1 MKILTKPL
9 FVILLIITVFGNSCS
24 EEQFTIS
31 SDKNSGNKFL
41 IYDYQKNGVGLSLV
55 SVELSK
61 ASGNIKKDIIAAFLE
76 NNHFINSQKVSLSR
90 MEEIG
95 ESTRF
100 YLTSVQDLENANDL
114 QLFNKALELTIIR
127 HLKNDD
133 FTIIYGQ
140 TAQL

>member
-41 IYDYQKNGVGLSLV
+41 IYDYQKNGAGLSLV
-55 SVELSK
+55 SVELNK

-100 YLTSVQDLENANDL
+100 YLTSIQDLENANDL